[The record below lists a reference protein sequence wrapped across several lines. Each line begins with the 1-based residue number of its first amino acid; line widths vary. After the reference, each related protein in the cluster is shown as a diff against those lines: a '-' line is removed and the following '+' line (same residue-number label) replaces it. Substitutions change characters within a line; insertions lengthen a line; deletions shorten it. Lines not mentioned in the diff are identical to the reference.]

1 MLFPQ
6 PGDDR
11 LFRSGYLNVLGY
23 AYQIF
28 FVELTVRFRE
38 WAAAIILKQ
47 KHTKRAKQSRLY
59 YMITISKF
67 QATLA

>member
-28 FVELTVRFRE
+28 FVELTVRFME

-47 KHTKRAKQSRLY
+47 KHTKRA
-59 YMITISKF
+59 
-67 QATLA
+67 